1 MTDLNAFIA
10 GLPKAE
16 LHMHIEGSLEP
27 ELMFALAKRNGV
39 ETPFNSVEEIR
50 AAYSFSNLQDFLDI
64 YYQGADV
71 LRTEEDFRDLA
82 GAYFDRAAADAVTH
96 AEIFFDPQTHT
107 ARGIPFDTVV
117 RGLLAGMDDARERHG
132 VSSRLILCFLR
143 HLPEEDAFETL
154 RQAEPWLDRIE
165 AVGLDSSEV
174 GHPPSKFAR
183 VFAAAAERGLKRVA
197 HAGEEGPPEYVHEA
211 LDILHVDRLDHGNRS
226 LEDPALIARLAREQM
241 TLTVCPLS
249 NLKLCVVG
257 AMEEHP
263 IDRMLAEGLRATIN
277 SDDPAYFGGY
287 INDNY
292 RAAAAARGLTRGQLV
307 TLARN
312 SFLGAFLSEEE
323 KAAQIARLE
332 AYANPRSAAAPLAPP
347 NPSAAS

>member
-1 MTDLNAFIA
+1 MTDLTAFIA

-27 ELMFALAKRNGV
+27 ELMFALAQRNRV
-39 ETPFNSVEEIR
+39 EIPFKSVEEVR

-64 YYQGADV
+64 YYRGADV

-82 GAYFDRAAADAVTH
+82 TAYFDRAAADAVTH
-96 AEIFFDPQTHT
+96 AEIFFDAQTHT
-107 ARGIPFDTVV
+107 DRGIAFDTVM
-117 RGLLAGMDDARERHG
+117 RGLLAGMDEARERHG
-132 VSSRLILCFLR
+132 ITSKLILCFLR
-143 HLPEEDAFETL
+143 HLPEDAAFETL
-154 RQAEPWLDRIE
+154 RQAEPWLDRIA

-174 GHPPSKFAR
+174 GHPPSKFAG

-197 HAGEEGPPEYVHEA
+197 HAGEEGPPEYVYEA
-211 LDILHVDRLDHGNRS
+211 LDLLHVDRLDHGNRS
-226 LEDPALIARLAREQM
+226 LEDPALVARLARERM

-257 AMEEHP
+257 AMDDHP
-263 IDRMLAEGLRATIN
+263 IDRMLREGLRATIN

-287 INDNY
+287 INDNF
-292 RAAAAARGLTRGQLV
+292 RAAAEGRALTRDDLV

-312 SFLGAFLSEEE
+312 SFLGSFLDEEE

-332 AYANPRSAAAPLAPP
+332 EYSGTSSPRA
-347 NPSAAS
+347 